1 MNTRPR
7 RLTAEF
13 SDETKRENISSI
25 SKYGFIVKCRAAN
38 MTGFGS
44 RIMLGL
50 LELKDESLKIFTL
63 FVLLSAVEKLDWHS
77 SPSICMSYY
86 FL

>member
-1 MNTRPR
+1 
-7 RLTAEF
+7 
-13 SDETKRENISSI
+13 
-25 SKYGFIVKCRAAN
+25 

-63 FVLLSAVEKLDWHS
+63 FVLLSAVENLGWHS
-77 SPSICMSYY
+77 SPSICVSYY
-86 FL
+86 CL

>member
-1 MNTRPR
+1 
-7 RLTAEF
+7 
-13 SDETKRENISSI
+13 
-25 SKYGFIVKCRAAN
+25 